1 MEQIPAISIK
11 RKKVV
16 VTEGEEYVTVGEPVD
31 ILRDL
36 ERKGYERFYIMD
48 IEGIERNR
56 MQIPIIDRLAS
67 EFLIWLD
74 GGFRKVGEV
83 EDGLV
88 LGAEMA
94 VISSKSIRS
103 MEEVRKATELS
114 ENIVFSV
121 DYFNGILKWGD
132 VPDDMDG
139 LSKAL
144 KSCGV
149 KRVILANLG
158 DEEGAPFDEAVDIFR
173 DFELWLG
180 GRVPERYME
189 HESIKGIIVPYSKIM
204 EVQE

>member
-1 MEQIPAISIK
+1 MEVMPAVSIK

-16 VTEGEEYVTVGEPVD
+16 IIEGDEYVPVGEPVD
-31 ILRDL
+31 ILRNL
-36 ERKGYERFYIMD
+36 EKNGYERFYIMD
-48 IEGIERNR
+48 IEGIEKNK

-67 EFLIWLD
+67 EFTIWLD
-74 GGFRKVGEV
+74 GGFRKVGEI
-83 EDGLV
+83 EDALV

-94 VISSKSIRS
+94 VVSSKSIRS
-103 MEEVRKATELS
+103 MEEVRKATEIS
-114 ENIVFSV
+114 DNIVFSV

-149 KRVILANLG
+149 KRVIFANLG
-158 DEEGAPFDEAVDIFR
+158 DEGRAPFDEAIEIFR

-189 HESIKGIIVPYSKIM
+189 QESIKGIIVPYSRII
-204 EVQE
+204 EAQE

>member
-1 MEQIPAISIK
+1 MEVMPAVSIK

-16 VTEGEEYVTVGEPVD
+16 IIEGDEYVPVGEPVD
-31 ILRDL
+31 ILREL

-56 MQIPIIDRLAS
+56 MQIPVIDRLAS
-67 EFLIWLD
+67 EFTIWLD
-74 GGFRKVGEV
+74 GGFRKLGDI

-94 VISSKSIRS
+94 VVSSKSIRS

-121 DYFNGILKWGD
+121 DHFNGILKWGD
-132 VPDDMDG
+132 VPDDMG
-139 LSKAL
+139 ELSTAL

-149 KRVILANLG
+149 KRVIFANLG
-158 DEEGAPFDEAVDIFR
+158 DEGRAAFDEAVDIFR

-189 HESIKGIIVPYSKIM
+189 HKSIRGIIVPYSRIK
-204 EVQE
+204 ETQE